1 MSKLAQWLRPHES
14 RFFALLEAQAR
25 QAQRGVHLLGE
36 IVEMKPGEAELRR
49 YAERMRALEQ
59 EGDAIRRNV
68 IEELIRS
75 FMTPMDREDIYDLSR
90 SLDDILDYAHTT
102 VQEFLVYAIPFEPA
116 IHEMAG
122 ALKEGVDA
130 LAEAVAGLV
139 KPGPS
144 VHAAIVRA
152 KKMEN
157 RMEELYRE
165 SNAELFLSQDVHHIF
180 RMREVYRH
188 LSNAADR
195 LDRAADMVGSILI
208 KGLG

>member
-1 MSKLAQWLRPHES
+1 MSRLAQWLRPNES
-14 RFFALLEAQAR
+14 RFFDLLEAQAR

-36 IVEMKPGEAELRR
+36 IVEKEPDEEACAGMRIGCGR
-49 YAERMRALEQ
+49 WSRMETRS
-59 EGDAIRRNV
+59 GV
-68 IEELIRS
+68 MSIEELIRS
-75 FMTPMDREDIYDLSR
+75 FMTPIDREDIYDLSR

-102 VQEFLVYAIPFEPA
+102 VQELLLYAIPFEPA
-116 IHEMAG
+116 IREMAS
-122 ALKEGVDA
+122 ALMQGVDA
-130 LAEAVAGLV
+130 LAEAVAGLT
-139 KPGPS
+139 KPGPD

-165 SNAELFLSQDVHHIF
+165 SNAQLFLSQDVHHIF
-180 RMREVYRH
+180 KMREVYRH

-208 KGLG
+208 KGIG

>member
-1 MSKLAQWLRPHES
+1 MSKLAQWLRPNES

-36 IVEMKPGEAELRR
+36 IVEKEPGEAELRR
-49 YAERMRALEQ
+49 YAERMHALER

-116 IHEMAG
+116 IGEMAE

-130 LAEAVAGLV
+130 LVEAVAGLG
-139 KPGPS
+139 KPGPA
-144 VHAAIVRA
+144 VHSAIVRA

-165 SNAELFLSQDVHHIF
+165 SNAKLFLSQDVHHIF